1 MFWHYGPHHG
11 ASKEF
16 LPNLHWT
23 FSSIFLLLPCSLLPI
38 CLRGVGIVGAVCNR
52 DVRAKQMLTVITDNY
67 KQRNL
72 RKNCTFCLFKLN
84 RYMTCPL
91 IGSEQIY
98 FKRNSYADTQI
109 SFSTQSTERN
119 NLGSCRLN
127 IKLKSNLCD
136 TVCFIEISKLHI
148 SNFTEIKVGTDRSF
162 LRQSEKKG
170 DKMNTF
176 DFFA

>member
-1 MFWHYGPHHG
+1 MFWHYGPHQG

-16 LPNLHWT
+16 LPNLHRT
-23 FSSIFLLLPCSLLPI
+23 FSLTFFLLPCPLLPI
-38 CLRGVGIVGAVCNR
+38 CLRGVVGAICKR

-127 IKLKSNLCD
+127 IKLKSNLCG
-136 TVCFIEISKLHI
+136 TVCVIEISKLRI
-148 SNFTEIKVGTDRSF
+148 SDFAEIKVGTD
-162 LRQSEKKG
+162 
-170 DKMNTF
+170 
-176 DFFA
+176 

>member
-1 MFWHYGPHHG
+1 MFWHYGPHQG

-16 LPNLHWT
+16 LPNLHRT
-23 FSSIFLLLPCSLLPI
+23 FSLTFFLLPCPLLPI
-38 CLRGVGIVGAVCNR
+38 CLRGVVGAICKR
-52 DVRAKQMLTVITDNY
+52 DVRAKQMLTVITDNF

-127 IKLKSNLCD
+127 IKLKSNLCG
-136 TVCFIEISKLHI
+136 TVCVIEISKLRI
-148 SNFTEIKVGTDRSF
+148 SDFAEIKVGTD
-162 LRQSEKKG
+162 
-170 DKMNTF
+170 
-176 DFFA
+176 

>member
-1 MFWHYGPHHG
+1 MFWHYGPHQG

-16 LPNLHWT
+16 LPNLHRT
-23 FSSIFLLLPCSLLPI
+23 FSLTFFLLPCPLLPI
-38 CLRGVGIVGAVCNR
+38 CLRGVVGAICKR

-98 FKRNSYADTQI
+98 FKRNSYADTRMT
-109 SFSTQSTERN
+109 FSTQSRECN
-119 NLGSCRLN
+119 NRGSCRLN
-127 IKLKSNLCD
+127 IKLKSNLCG
-136 TVCFIEISKLHI
+136 TVCVIEISKLRI
-148 SNFTEIKVGTDRSF
+148 SDFAEIKVGTD
-162 LRQSEKKG
+162 
-170 DKMNTF
+170 
-176 DFFA
+176 